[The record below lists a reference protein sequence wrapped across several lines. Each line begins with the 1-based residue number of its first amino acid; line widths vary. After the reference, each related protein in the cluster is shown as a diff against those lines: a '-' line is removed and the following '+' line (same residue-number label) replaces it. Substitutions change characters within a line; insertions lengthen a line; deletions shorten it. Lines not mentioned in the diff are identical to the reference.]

1 MKNNANPVVC
11 GCISLVA
18 LLFFFAACTKT
29 VTVQGPKGDTGATGA
44 QGTPGPQGQAGP
56 AGSRIFSG
64 TGAPADALGMVGDYY
79 IDRSTG
85 SLYGPKTVSGWGTSI
100 SLQGTQGSQGP
111 QGPQGDTGA
120 TGAAGPAGK
129 NGDVILSGLLYPTP
143 LTGSNGDYYFDR
155 TNDTLY
161 GPKTVNGWGYATSLR
176 GAAGATGSANV
187 IYYSWVAF
195 DQSKWSTW
203 SLGNQSVS
211 YSVSMP
217 PISLDIVNT
226 GVILVYVEYQILGGT
241 AGIIPLGMFQLPGE
255 FNNTQ
260 NGNENELLSTTI
272 FPGQLKFTL
281 LNMTSFTANPGGI
294 FFDSGNSAGYVYRIV
309 IIPGGVVGTADP
321 RTLSYG
327 EVCSRYGIQP

>member
-1 MKNNANPVVC
+1 MKNNANRLVY
-11 GCISLVA
+11 GYISLVA
-18 LLFFFAACTKT
+18 LLLFFAACTKT

-64 TGAPADALGMVGDYY
+64 TGTPADTLGMVGDYY

-85 SLYGPKTVSGWGTSI
+85 SLYGPKTIAGWGTPV

-120 TGAAGPAGK
+120 TGATGPAGQ

-143 LTGSNGDYYFDR
+143 LTGSYGDYYFDR

-161 GPKTVNGWGYATSLR
+161 GPKTHSGWEYATSLR
-176 GAAGATGSANV
+176 GTAGPAGSANV
-187 IYYSWVAF
+187 IYYNWVGF
-195 DQSKWSTW
+195 DQTNWSTY
-203 SLGNQSVS
+203 SFGSHSIS
-211 YSVSMP
+211 YSVSIP
-217 PISLDIVNT
+217 PITQDIVNT
-226 GVILVYVEYQILGGT
+226 GVILVYVQYQILGS
-241 AGIIPLGMFQLPGE
+241 AGAVSLGMFQLPGE
-255 FNNTQ
+255 FSNLQ
-260 NGNENELLSTTI
+260 SGIANELLSTTI
-272 FPGQLKFTL
+272 YPGQLDFTL
-281 LNMTSFTANPGGI
+281 LNMLSFDTSPGAI
-294 FFDSGNSAGYVYRIV
+294 FFDSDHHAGYVYRIV